1 MGNIGKTKQRVTS
14 IQLLSKNNCYKSLI
28 IVFLTFLLF
37 SKNSVVMRCLANSD
51 EYPFK

>member
-1 MGNIGKTKQRVTS
+1 MGNIGKTKQRFTS
-14 IQLLSKNNCYKSLI
+14 IQSLSKNNCYKSLV

-37 SKNSVVMRCLANSD
+37 SKDSVVMRCHANSD